1 MDSQGWL
8 GLVAPIRRESLL
20 KSGRFLPATHP
31 IFGFLHNLTWTY
43 IYASNIVKCVA
54 KLLKTT
60 YPRVNDM
67 AMVSCRLISM
77 LVILEIGIDLCQ
89 VKYQRHSRKRKYG
102 TPKMDTKEQTLQSDA
117 VFSGPK
123 WHVRGVSLFSI
134 QCVLDIA
141 KTPAA
146 AMLSIATWRDQGG
159 LWKDCPVHPDG
170 LGMSRVEGC
179 SQPKNAIHMH

>member
-1 MDSQGWL
+1 MAW
-8 GLVAPIRRESLL
+8 
-20 KSGRFLPATHP
+20 SGGTYPTWVFAEIWSVFASNPSHLWVL
-31 IFGFLHNLTWTY
+31 IQFDLDLH

-67 AMVSCRLISM
+67 AMVSCRLISI

-102 TPKMDTKEQTLQSDA
+102 TPKMDTKKQTLQSDA

-141 KTPAA
+141 KTPTA